1 MFIPEDQ
8 IWMVVVGFII
18 AFVLA
23 FGIGANDVANS
34 FGTSVGA
41 KVLTLKQACILA
53 TICELSGSVLLGA
66 KVSNTIRKGIVS
78 VELFKT
84 IENGH
89 VILMAGQVAA
99 LGGSCIWLLV
109 ATFFRLPVSG
119 THSIVGATMGFS
131 LVIFGLNAI
140 QWKGLLKIVGSWFLS
155 PVLSGLA
162 SIGVFFLLRVL
173 VLSKEDPLEPA
184 LRLIPGFF
192 GTVVLVN
199 SFSIFYEGPPML
211 KFDKI
216 PLYGVF
222 ILSCGLGIITVLL
235 VKFIWVPIV
244 RRHILTGE
252 SSGHIL
258 KSYFSRKS
266 KKKSSDTVDDKYQSV
281 MDSKSCKLSIG
292 KHESIDMDTYAPQTD
307 GEAVIG
313 FRNVD
318 NKDKLEQ
325 FTNENNNVIQGVK
338 NPNEV
343 SSQFDVKPS
352 NPDEMD
358 RNSNQLNMTLGYSSN
373 DQNAIGDGSHNL
385 TNGKVNVSS
394 PPNLSTIGEEPDHSD
409 LIKDRPAEAQV
420 FSSLQI
426 ITAVFGSFAHG
437 GNDVSNAI
445 GPLIGLWLIATTQL
459 VDSSK
464 TTDLWILV
472 YGGVGIS
479 VGLWIWGRRVIQTLG
494 EDLSQMTP
502 SSGVSIEIGSA
513 LTVLIASKI
522 GLPISTTH
530 CKVGSVV
537 FVGRARSKDNV
548 NWGIFRNILLAWL
561 VTLPAAG
568 AISALLMYIFTFIV

>member
-66 KVSNTIRKGIVS
+66 KVSSTLRKGIVS
-78 VELFKT
+78 VERFQT
-84 IENGH
+84 IDSGH

-140 QWKGLLKIVGSWFLS
+140 QWKGMLKIVGSWFLS

-162 SIGVFFLLRVL
+162 STGVFFLMRVL
-173 VLSKEDPLEPA
+173 VLSKEDSLEPA

-244 RRHILTGE
+244 RRHIL
-252 SSGHIL
+252 
-258 KSYFSRKS
+258 K
-266 KKKSSDTVDDKYQSV
+266 
-281 MDSKSCKLSIG
+281 
-292 KHESIDMDTYAPQTD
+292 
-307 GEAVIG
+307 
-313 FRNVD
+313 
-318 NKDKLEQ
+318 
-325 FTNENNNVIQGVK
+325 
-338 NPNEV
+338 
-343 SSQFDVKPS
+343 FDVKPS
-352 NPDEMD
+352 NPDEMG

-385 TNGKVNVSS
+385 TNGKFIVSS